1 MRHEF
6 FIPMA
11 RLPTVTHQEKD
22 ITFREGTG
30 KNGKKKI
37 LPIVYEGAELKAVRQ
52 LFTDHLSGHIPD
64 VMFAGPLSVVV
75 KWCFPCTGNHKPGD
89 WKTTKPDT
97 HNLNKLPFD
106 VMTDLKFWTDDA
118 IVCREIIEKFY
129 NDVPGIYIAIENL

>member
-11 RLPTVTHQEKD
+11 RLPTITHQEKD
-22 ITFREGTG
+22 ITFTMKGG
-30 KNGKKKI
+30 KPK
-37 LPIVYEGAELKAVRQ
+37 PIVYEPSELKAVRQ
-52 LFTDHLSGHIPD
+52 LLTDH
-64 VMFAGPLSVVV
+64 FAGHVPPKQFSGPLQCVV
-75 KWCFPCTGNHKPGD
+75 KWCYPADDKHLPGTWKP
-89 WKTTKPDT
+89 TKPDT

>member
-11 RLPTVTHQEKD
+11 HPPDVTHQEKE
-22 ITFREGTG
+22 ITFVMKDG
-30 KNGKKKI
+30 KPK
-37 LPIVYEGAELKAVRQ
+37 PRVYEGAELKAVRQ
-52 LFTDHLSGHIPD
+52 LFTDH
-64 VMFAGPLSVVV
+64 FAGHVPEQKFTGALQCVI
-75 KWCFPCTGNHKPGD
+75 KWCYPADDKHPPGT

-129 NDVPGIYIAIENL
+129 NDIPGIYIAIENL